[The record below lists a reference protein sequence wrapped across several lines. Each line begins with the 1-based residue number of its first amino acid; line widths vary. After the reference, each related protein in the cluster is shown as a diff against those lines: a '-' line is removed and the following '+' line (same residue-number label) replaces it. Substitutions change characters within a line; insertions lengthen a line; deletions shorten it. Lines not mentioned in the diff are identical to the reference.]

1 MSTAAEYSGS
11 QAGLSYGAQ
20 EIKEL
25 IRINTRKAF
34 TRVMALL
41 LLIALYTFVGPII
54 SEWIFPSPKVVRVRL
69 AKISLDALPPPQSQ
83 TEEAP
88 PPPPPQNVPSGP
100 AARAGTPVPVPDAE
114 LAPDVKDFANVDEI
128 NRASAVGGSGE
139 DDGSWADNIGQPVAI
154 KEREADPN
162 PEDFIAVEEEPKYDD
177 IALQRRVQ
185 YPDMARRSGIEGMV
199 LVGALIGK
207 NGAIEKVQVFE
218 SDHES
223 LNDAAVKAVRET
235 TFTPAKQNGQPVRVW
250 ARIPIRFRLR

>member
-1 MSTAAEYSGS
+1 MSTSATIGGTGS
-11 QAGLSYGAQ
+11 SMPYGAV
-20 EIKEL
+20 EVKEQ
-25 IRINTRKAF
+25 IRLHTRRAF
-34 TRVMALL
+34 EYTMMLL

-139 DDGSWADNIGQPVAI
+139 DDGSWASNIGEPI
-154 KEREADPN
+154 KIEREAEPN
-162 PEDFIAVEEEPKYDD
+162 PEDFIAVEDEPKYDD

-185 YPDMARRSGIEGMV
+185 YPDMARRTGIEGMV

-207 NGAIEKVQVFE
+207 NGSIEKIQVFE

-223 LNDAAVKAVRET
+223 LNDAAVRAVRET
-235 TFTPAKQNGQPVRVW
+235 TFTPAKQNGQPARVW